1 MFERDVGFIDPTVAD
16 PGSAGDDDRYR
27 VGSSDR
33 LYRSLFDWSG
43 LGIFCI
49 DLDDR
54 VVEANDDFLRVV
66 NRSAD
71 EVRGLALADFLHPAF
86 LVNVRQRLATLAD
99 GGRGQVVENVVLL
112 RKGDGAVLGDLSV
125 IPAGGR
131 SEWSISMFAVF
142 VPYDHAVGPL
152 SVSGKKGLRFTG
164 MGGRV
169 LEGVAA
175 GVSTMQLATQLYLSR
190 QGVEY
195 HVGAMLRALEVPN
208 RASLVSKAYELGIL
222 SVGVWPPRVAPSWRV
237 DPAS

>member
-1 MFERDVGFIDPTVAD
+1 MDVGVIDAVVAD
-16 PGSAGDDDRYR
+16 AGSACGEDRL
-27 VGSSDR
+27 GSSASDH
-33 LYRSLFDWSG
+33 LFRSLFDWSG

-54 VVEANDDFLRVV
+54 VVDANDDFLRVI

-71 EVRGLALADFLHPAF
+71 DVRGLALADFLHPAF
-86 LVNVRQRLATLAD
+86 LVNLRQRLATLVD
-99 GGRGQVVENVVLL
+99 GGRGQVIENIVLL
-112 RKGDGAVLGDLSV
+112 RKGDGAVLGDLSL

-142 VPYDHAVGPL
+142 VPYDHTVDQL
-152 SVSGKKGLRFTG
+152 SVPGKKGLRFVG

-175 GVSTMQLATQLYLSR
+175 GISTMQLATQLYLSR

-195 HVGAMLRALEVPN
+195 HVGAMLRALDVPN

-222 SVGVWPPRVAPSWRV
+222 SVGVWPPRVAPSWRDDV
-237 DPAS
+237 AS